1 MESVLV
7 LNSTYEALG
16 SALNR
21 EPGITV
27 DFRR

>member
-1 MESVLV
+1 MVLIETIHKLWV
-7 LNSTYEALG
+7 LG